1 MRRMASWQEI
11 EQAAPELVARAR
23 GYLDAHVHN
32 TLATNRRDGAPRI
45 SGTEI
50 FFAEGDVWLGSMPG
64 ALKAR
69 DLQRDPRFALHSGSK
84 DPGAGWDGDA
94 KFAGVVE
101 EITDRDRKVHVFGLR
116 APSSDAE
123 PEDFDFG
130 DSHLFRCDIRE
141 LSVAGLNAQ
150 RTGMVI
156 DVWTPERGAW
166 QIERT
171 G

>member
-1 MRRMASWQEI
+1 MRAMASWHEI
-11 EQAAPELVARAR
+11 EQEDPELADRAQ
-23 GYLDAHVHN
+23 GSLDAHEHKN
-32 TLATNRRDGAPRI
+32 LATIRRDGAPRI

-50 FFAEGDVWLGSMPG
+50 FFAQGDVWLGSMPG

-84 DPGAGWDGDA
+84 DPGDGWDGDA

-101 EITDRDRKVHVFGLR
+101 EIVDRDRKVEVFGLR

-123 PEDFDFG
+123 PEEFDFS
-130 DSHLFRCDIRE
+130 DSHLFRCDIGE

-156 DVWTPERGAW
+156 DVWTPQRGVW
-166 QIERT
+166 RIERT

>member
-1 MRRMASWQEI
+1 MRRMASWDDI
-11 EQAAPELVARAR
+11 EQAAPELAARAR
-23 GYLDAHVHN
+23 GYLDAHVHK
-32 TLATNRRDGAPRI
+32 TLATIRRDGAPRI
-45 SGTEI
+45 SATEI

-84 DPGAGWDGDA
+84 DPGEGWDGDA
-94 KFAGVVE
+94 KLAGVVE

-116 APSSDAE
+116 APSSNAE
-123 PEDFDFG
+123 PEDFDFS
-130 DSHLFRCDIRE
+130 DSHLFCCDIRE

-156 DVWTPERGAW
+156 DVWTPQRGVW
-166 QIERT
+166 RIERT